1 MIRVAWFLVVTL
13 LTGAFAQQEP
23 GIPIGRSSATYD
35 VWQWNVA
42 GDTVHGGS
50 VTDGLVEASVS
61 SIVGRGVD
69 LASFNELC
77 RQQYDAVVDRL
88 TDLAW
93 PQDPSAFA
101 RFAVQRDGSASVCA
115 GQPMGLALF
124 SAAPLGPAEVWTLPA
139 DGSGQARLL
148 LCAALTDEPSVRFC
162 TTHITTSGDPSPRN
176 GRPHNVNQLDAVLQR
191 LEAYRAAGMTVL
203 IAGDFNAQPSYRR
216 LDGWYSSG
224 LDAPSNRGNV
234 GRYRELDDDDSRHCR
249 GYGEWTAV
257 GAPGTAPP
265 CAGTGTSCTGAQRDG
280 CGKIDLIFAREDR
293 IVGGYTGDSLDI
305 ATTCREVP
313 EQPDVQPAGACSD
326 HRIVTGTVTVLTE
339 PPDPLRQPPGG
350 WSLSSRPWALAAAT
364 TTRWRRSARP
374 RRAATAARAGRGA
387 SAFR

>member
-1 MIRVAWFLVVTL
+1 MVRFAWFVVLTL
-13 LTGAFAQQEP
+13 LTGPFVQQDA
-23 GIPIGRSSATYD
+23 GIPTERSSATYD

-42 GDTVHGGS
+42 GDTMHDGS
-50 VTDGLVEASVS
+50 VTDGLVEAAVS

-69 LASFNELC
+69 LAAFNELC

-88 TDLAW
+88 SDLAW
-93 PQDPSAFA
+93 SRDPSAFA
-101 RFAVQRDGSASVCA
+101 RFAEQQGGSASVCG

-124 SAAPLGPAEVWTLPA
+124 SAAPLGPAEVWTLPS
-139 DGSGQARLL
+139 DGSDQARLL
-148 LCAALTDEPSVRFC
+148 LCAALADEPGVRFC

-176 GRPHNVNQLDAVLQR
+176 GRPHNVNQLDTVLQR
-191 LEAYRAAGMTVL
+191 LEAYRAAGMTVV

-216 LDGWYSSG
+216 LDRWYSSG
-224 LDAPSNRGNV
+224 LDGPANRGNV

-249 GYGEWTAV
+249 GYGEWTAA
-257 GAPGTAPP
+257 GAPGAAPP
-265 CAGTGTSCTGAQRDG
+265 CAGTGTRCTGAQTDG
-280 CGKIDLIFAREDR
+280 CGKIDLIFVREDR

-305 ATTCREVP
+305 ATTCRDVP
-313 EQPDVQPAGACSD
+313 EQPDVHPAGACSD

-339 PPDPLRQPPGG
+339 PSDPLRHRSGG
-350 WSLSSRPWALAAAT
+350 WSLSSRPSALAAAT

-374 RRAATAARAGRGA
+374 RRGATGVRAGRGA